1 MNDNWIKIYVT
12 NNYQKAQLIKMRL
25 EENGI
30 NTVDINKKDSM
41 YLFGDIELYVDKI
54 NFIKAKDV
62 IKEIENE

>member
-12 NNYQKAQLIKMRL
+12 DNYQKAQLIKMRL